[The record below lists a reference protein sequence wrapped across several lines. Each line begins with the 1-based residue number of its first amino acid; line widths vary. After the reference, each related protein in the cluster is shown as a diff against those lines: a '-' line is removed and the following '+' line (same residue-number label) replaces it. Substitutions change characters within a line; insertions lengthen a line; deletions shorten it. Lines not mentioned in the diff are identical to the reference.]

1 LAAPERGETVQLI
14 SAIVRPA
21 KVVQICDA
29 LQAFG
34 FHGLTVSEASGLG
47 KQRGHAEIYRGTEYA
62 SAFEHKTKIEIVA
75 RDEDVGDMIE
85 VICKVAATGRMG
97 DGKIWVTPV
106 RELVRIRTKEAGN
119 DAL

>member
-1 LAAPERGETVQLI
+1 LAAHERGEGVQLV
-14 SAIVRPA
+14 SAVVRPF
-21 KVVQICDA
+21 KVSQICDA

-34 FHGLTVSEASGLG
+34 FHGLTITEASGLG
-47 KQRGHAEIYRGTEYA
+47 KQRGHAEIYRGAEYA
-62 SAFEHKTKIEIVA
+62 SAFERKTKIEIVA
-75 RDEDVGDMIE
+75 REEDVADMIE

-106 RELVRIRTKEAGN
+106 SELVRIRTKQAGT